1 MRKDE
6 TENNQEM
13 KRIDEYQIKELIL
26 LIMF

>member
-6 TENNQEM
+6 TENKQEM